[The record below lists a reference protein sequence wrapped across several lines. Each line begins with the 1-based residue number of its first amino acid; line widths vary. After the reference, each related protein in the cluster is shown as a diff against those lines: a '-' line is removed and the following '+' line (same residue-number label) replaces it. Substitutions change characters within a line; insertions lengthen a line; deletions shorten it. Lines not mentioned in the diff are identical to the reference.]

1 MTLSGPVSTQL
12 LLGRYLVSYNLPA
25 TCANRALKQRP
36 KSTGTAFYVCWN
48 VLSSKQDKPAFVEQT
63 LEFKMTSAVVYD
75 YDDSFGA
82 NFVNTKSV
90 PQLQNYPTLGSEGK
104 AVCVRVCL
112 TERERER
119 EKQPN

>member
-1 MTLSGPVSTQL
+1 
-12 LLGRYLVSYNLPA
+12 
-25 TCANRALKQRP
+25 
-36 KSTGTAFYVCWN
+36 
-48 VLSSKQDKPAFVEQT
+48 
-63 LEFKMTSAVVYD
+63 MTSAVVYD

-119 EKQPN
+119 EKSNQTDVYATQLPNQIYLSSLVPVCCLFIEKNSETVLRF

>member
-1 MTLSGPVSTQL
+1 
-12 LLGRYLVSYNLPA
+12 
-25 TCANRALKQRP
+25 
-36 KSTGTAFYVCWN
+36 
-48 VLSSKQDKPAFVEQT
+48 
-63 LEFKMTSAVVYD
+63 MTSAVVYD

-104 AVCVRVCL
+104 AVCASVCVSDKER
-112 TERERER
+112 ERERER